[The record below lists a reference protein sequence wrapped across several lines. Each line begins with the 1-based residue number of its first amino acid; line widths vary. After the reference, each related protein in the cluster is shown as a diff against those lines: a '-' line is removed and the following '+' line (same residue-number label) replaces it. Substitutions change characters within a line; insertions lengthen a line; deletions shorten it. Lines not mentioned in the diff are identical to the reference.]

1 MIEKLRIRMHATID
15 RASKPLLGGFF
26 SFSLVHPANVLF
38 VLSAVIHVSLWLIVF
53 FSLGIGDNTI
63 VLQYNA
69 YFGINLIGLAWQAF
83 LLPFVALVFFVV
95 NTVLGLLF
103 FSRGE
108 VFLSTLIFVSLFLV
122 QCAVAIAITALIMV
136 N

>member
-1 MIEKLRIRMHATID
+1 MQATID
-15 RASKPLLGGFF
+15 HASKPLFGGFF
-26 SFSLVHPANVLF
+26 SFSPVHPANVLF
-38 VLSAVIHVSLWLIVF
+38 VLSAVIHVSLWLIVLF
-53 FSLGIGDNTI
+53 TLGIGDNTI

-95 NTVLGLLF
+95 NTALGLLF
-103 FSRGE
+103 FIRGE

-122 QCAVAIAITALIMV
+122 QCAVAIAIAALIMV